1 MKRITE
7 YKKQFGITQDINLK
21 EIKSTYRSFM
31 KEWHPDKFAGDE
43 QKLEEAEAKS
53 KQFIEAY
60 HFLVSIAPETRESQ
74 LEEYTKNTSSGIED
88 FMYKKQVLE
97 ITFVDGS
104 TYEYFGV
111 QKNMYIKMCNSAT
124 LNRFAKRHV
133 LTSYIY
139 RKSKKQNA
147 EE

>member
-1 MKRITE
+1 MKRIAA
-7 YKKQFGITQDINLK
+7 YKKQFGITEEINLK

-31 KEWHPDKFAGDE
+31 KEWHPDKFGGDE
-43 QKLEEAEAKS
+43 QKLAEAEAKS

-60 HFLVSIAPETRESQ
+60 HFLVSIAPETRASQ

-97 ITFVDGS
+97 IVFADGS
-104 TYEYFGV
+104 VYEYFGV
-111 QKNMYIKMCNSAT
+111 KNNLYIKMCNSAT
-124 LNRFAKRHV
+124 LNRFAKRHIF
-133 LTSYIY
+133 TSYIY
-139 RKSKKQNA
+139 RKSKKQSA